1 MILWFSFFMIS
12 FSFMK
17 YSNVYASDLLSP
29 SLHPSNGSI
38 FSKEKLHCQTK
49 SDCTK
54 LIAYSFCNSK
64 RCHCIFGYRFHSMAC
79 LKLCQISDDCLYDDP
94 NRICTNGLCQ
104 CKEGYKEE
112 PKNKFCIQES
122 VRKISSL
129 GLILVC
135 LLAGISPLTIVMIAV
150 CCKTISNGQL
160 TSRVSNSN
168 ETQTNNNQS
177 NNQSN
182 NQVINHPQSLSINS
196 PPSYSDIESVPPS
209 PPPSYEEAVSS
220 NSHKL

>member
-1 MILWFSFFMIS
+1 MILWFSFFLMIS
-12 FSFMK
+12 LSFMK
-17 YSNVYASDLLSP
+17 YSNVFANDLLSP
-29 SLHPSNGSI
+29 SLHPLNRST

-54 LIAYSFCNSK
+54 FIAYSFCSSK
-64 RCHCIFGYRFHSMAC
+64 KCNCIFGYRFHSMAC
-79 LKLCQISDDCLYDDP
+79 LKLCHIDDDCLYDDL

-112 PKNKFCIQES
+112 PKNKFCIEES
-122 VRKISSL
+122 VRKISSF
-129 GLILVC
+129 GLVLIC

-150 CCKTISNGQL
+150 CCKTISNGSL
-160 TSRVSNSN
+160 TNRISNSH
-168 ETQTNNNQS
+168 ETQTNNNR
-177 NNQSN
+177 SN
-182 NQVINHPQSLSINS
+182 NQVINHPQNLSINS
-196 PPSYSDIESVPPS
+196 PPNYSDIESGPPS